1 MPVKKNELV
10 ESNLLRA
17 LSGHTL
23 DLIYAKDTAGRFTFA
38 NMALARMIG
47 VTSPDEVVGKT
58 DFDFNPPEVAQ
69 KYYDD
74 DQAIIRS
81 GQSLVDYEEF
91 LVDSTAGESRWHS
104 TTKVPIRDNAEE
116 IVGIVGITRDITA
129 AKQAESENRQLNVEL
144 EQRVTE
150 RTAELQELSEALVAE
165 RNLMRTLIDTVPD
178 MIYVK
183 DKQSNFLLAND
194 SVARIVGKTHQEL
207 IGKNDFDFFPKQL
220 AQRFFDD
227 ETAIIDS
234 GEPMLSQ
241 EEPVLDKKTGEA
253 RWLLTSKIP
262 LRNAAGAI
270 VGLIGAGRDITERRE
285 IEIAL
290 SESEERFRS
299 LTELSSDWYWEQDQ
313 NLRFVSMT
321 DGNAKSGYGNHEVTG
336 KTLQELPDTTILSDS
351 WSKYEA
357 LLAEQKPFR
366 DLELRHDRPKKQASY
381 ISLSGLPVFTSDSQ
395 FRGYRGIGRDI
406 TERKISEERIRYYA
420 THDSLTALPNRF
432 MFTELLNAA
441 LASARRHERKL
452 AVLFIDLDRFKNIND
467 TLGHEAGD
475 KLLSKMAKRLKKT
488 LRSSDVIGR
497 LGGDEFVILVP
508 ELEDPR
514 QAAAIARKVLSAAV
528 KPVIVLGQECRV
540 TASVGI
546 CIFPDGADSEQ
557 ELMKNADIA
566 MYRAKEEGKNTFQF
580 YSEKIKARSLE
591 RLILENN
598 LRSALERNE
607 FFLHYQAKRDLQTG
621 EIVGVEALV
630 RWRHPDLGVVS
641 PAQFIPLA
649 EETGLIVLIGR
660 WVLKTACAQ
669 NMAWQK
675 EGLPPICMAVNLSM
689 RQSFDD
695 GLIEDVATV
704 LKETGMPPE
713 LLELEITEGMVMQD
727 TERAI
732 SILTE
737 IKKLGVRL
745 AIDDFGVGYS
755 SLSQIKKFP
764 IDTLKVDGSF
774 IRDIPQNMEDR
785 AITEA
790 IIAMGKT
797 LSLTVIAEGVETEEQ
812 ETFLREHACDQSQG
826 FLFSRPIPP
835 EKFSDLMRR
844 NLANSQA
851 HPAFQIKKT
860 N

>member
-23 DLIYAKDTAGRFTFA
+23 DLIYAKDTVGRFTFA
-38 NMALARMIG
+38 NMALARMVGI
-47 VTSPDEVVGKT
+47 TSPEELLGKT

-69 KYYDD
+69 KYYEDD
-74 DQAIIRS
+74 LKVIHS
-81 GQSLVDYEEF
+81 GQSLVDHEEF
-91 LVDSTAGESRWHS
+91 LVDFTAGESRWHS
-104 TTKVPIRDNAEE
+104 TTKVAIRDKAGKV
-116 IVGIVGITRDITA
+116 VGLVGITRDITT
-129 AKQAESENRQLNVEL
+129 AKQAEAENRQLNAEL
-144 EQRVTE
+144 EQRVAE
-150 RTAELQELSEALVAE
+150 RTTELHDLSEALAAE
-165 RNLMRTLIDTVPD
+165 RTLMRALIDTVPD
-178 MIYVK
+178 IIYVK

-194 SVARIVGKTHQEL
+194 AVARIVGKKRQEL
-207 IGKNDFDFFPKQL
+207 IGKNDFDFFPKQV
-220 AQRFFDD
+220 AQRFFDE

-241 EEPVLDKKTGEA
+241 EEPVVDQKTGET
-253 RWLLTSKIP
+253 RWLLTSKMP
-262 LRNAAGAI
+262 LRNSAGAI
-270 VGLIGAGRDITERRE
+270 VGLIGAGRDITERRQ
-285 IEIAL
+285 IETAL

-313 NLRFVSMT
+313 DLRFVSMT
-321 DGNAKSGYGNHEVTG
+321 DGNAKSSYQNHEITG
-336 KTLQELPDTTILSDS
+336 KALQELPNTAILSGS
-351 WSKYEA
+351 WPEYET
-357 LLAEQKPFR
+357 LLAKQKPFR
-366 DLELRHDRPKKQASY
+366 DLELRHDRPQKQASY
-381 ISLSGLPVFTSDSQ
+381 ISLSGLPVFTSDGQ

-406 TERKISEERIRYYA
+406 TERKISEERIHYYA

-508 ELEDPR
+508 ELEDSR

-826 FLFSRPIPP
+826 YFFSRPIPP
-835 EKFSDLMRR
+835 EKFSDLMRQ

-851 HPAFQIKKT
+851 HPAFQITKT